1 LFLFYSDLAGIH
13 FAKDENMFNYKLAAT
28 TLVLVLLVGCA
39 SNKVPDPEPGDTTYD
54 ASGSG
59 ADTDVYGDD
68 PMGAGKA
75 IQDDYTAGELT
86 NVIYFDFD
94 SSEVR
99 ADFTDIVARH
109 ALILANDPS
118 VRVRLEGHADERGS
132 REYNIGLGERR
143 AQSVR
148 RMLMIQGASASQIA
162 TVSFG
167 EERPVELGS
176 DEDSWAQNRRVEIK
190 YTN

>member
-1 LFLFYSDLAGIH
+1 
-13 FAKDENMFNYKLAAT
+13 MFNYKLAAT

-99 ADFTDIVARH
+99 ADFTDVVARH
-109 ALILANDPS
+109 ALILANDPA

>member
-1 LFLFYSDLAGIH
+1 ML
-13 FAKDENMFNYKLAAT
+13 KYKLAVT
-28 TLVLVLLVGCA
+28 TLMLALLVGCA
-39 SNKVPDPEPGDTTYD
+39 SNTVPDPEPGDATYD
-54 ASGSG
+54 AAGSG
-59 ADTDVYGDD
+59 ANTDVYGDD
-68 PMGAGKA
+68 PMGAGA
-75 IQDDYTAGELT
+75 ALDDDYTAGELA
-86 NVIYFDFD
+86 NIIYFDFD

-109 ALILANDPS
+109 ALILANDPAA
-118 VRVRLEGHADERGS
+118 RVRLEGHADERGS

-148 RMLMIQGASASQIA
+148 RMLMIQGASAAQIA

-167 EERPVELGS
+167 EERPLALGS
-176 DEDSWAQNRRVEIK
+176 DEGSWAQNRRVEIK

>member
-1 LFLFYSDLAGIH
+1 ML
-13 FAKDENMFNYKLAAT
+13 NYKLAAT
-28 TLVLVLLVGCA
+28 TLMLALLVGCA

-54 ASGSG
+54 AAGSG

-68 PMGAGKA
+68 PMGAGEA
-75 IQDDYTAGELT
+75 IGDDYTAGELT

-109 ALILANDPS
+109 ALILANDPA

-148 RMLMIQGASASQIA
+148 RMLMIQGASAAQIA

-167 EERPVELGS
+167 EERPVALGS
-176 DEDSWAQNRRVEIK
+176 DEDSWEQNRRVEIK

>member
-1 LFLFYSDLAGIH
+1 ML
-13 FAKDENMFNYKLAAT
+13 NYKLAAIY
-28 TLVLVLLVGCA
+28 LMLALLVGCA
-39 SNKVPDPEPGDTTYD
+39 SNTVPDPDPTDTTYD
-54 ASGSG
+54 AADSG

-68 PMGAGKA
+68 PLGGGEALE
-75 IQDDYTAGELT
+75 DDYTAGQLT
-86 NVIYFDFD
+86 NIIYFDFD

-109 ALILANDPS
+109 ALILANDAS
-118 VRVRLEGHADERGS
+118 IRVRLEGHADERGS

-167 EERPVELGS
+167 EERPVALGS
-176 DEDSWAQNRRVEIK
+176 DEDSWSQNRRVEIK

>member
-1 LFLFYSDLAGIH
+1 MFKSNLAV
-13 FAKDENMFNYKLAAT
+13 T
-28 TLVLVLLVGCA
+28 TMMLVLLAGCA
-39 SNKVPDPEPGDTTYD
+39 SNKVPDPEPGDATYD
-54 ASGSG
+54 AAGAG

-68 PMGAGKA
+68 PMGAGEMLD
-75 IQDDYTAGELT
+75 DDYTAGELT
-86 NVIYFDFD
+86 NIIYFDFD

-109 ALILANDPS
+109 ALILANDPA

-167 EERPVELGS
+167 EERPVALGS

>member
-1 LFLFYSDLAGIH
+1 ML
-13 FAKDENMFNYKLAAT
+13 KYKLAVL
-28 TLVLVLLVGCA
+28 TLMTALVAGCA
-39 SNKVPDPEPGDTTYD
+39 SNTVPDPDPTDTTYGE
-54 ASGSG
+54 SGSG

-68 PMGAGKA
+68 PMGRGEE
-75 IQDDYTAGELT
+75 IGDDYLAGELT

-94 SSEVR
+94 SAEVR

-109 ALILANDPS
+109 ALVLANDS
-118 VRVRLEGHADERGS
+118 SIRVRLEGHADERGS

-143 AQSVR
+143 SQSVR
-148 RMLMIQGASASQIA
+148 RMLMIQGASAAQIS

-167 EERPVELGS
+167 EERPVALGS

-190 YTN
+190 Y

>member
-1 LFLFYSDLAGIH
+1 ML
-13 FAKDENMFNYKLAAT
+13 NYKLAVT
-28 TLVLVLLVGCA
+28 TLMLALLVGCA
-39 SNKVPDPEPGDTTYD
+39 SNKVPDPEPGDSTYD

-68 PMGAGKA
+68 PMGVGEMLD
-75 IQDDYTAGELT
+75 DDYAAGELT
-86 NVIYFDFD
+86 NIIYFDFD

-109 ALILANDPS
+109 ALILANDPA

-148 RMLMIQGASASQIA
+148 RMLMIQGASAAQIA

-167 EERPVELGS
+167 EERPLALGS
-176 DEDSWAQNRRVEIK
+176 DEDSWSQNRRVEIK

>member
-1 LFLFYSDLAGIH
+1 MLKIK
-13 FAKDENMFNYKLAAT
+13 FAVT
-28 TLVLVLLVGCA
+28 TLTLALLVGCA
-39 SNKVPDPEPGDTTYD
+39 SNTVPDPDPSDTPYD
-54 ASGSG
+54 ATDAG

-68 PMGAGKA
+68 PMGGGEAL
-75 IQDDYTAGELT
+75 QD
-86 NVIYFDFD
+86 DFD

-109 ALILANDPS
+109 ALILANDAT

-167 EERPVELGS
+167 EERPIALGS

>member
-1 LFLFYSDLAGIH
+1 MH
-13 FAKDENMFNYKLAAT
+13 FAKDNTMLKYKLAVF
-28 TLVLVLLVGCA
+28 TLCAALLAGCA
-39 SNKVPDPEPGDTTYD
+39 SNTIPDPDPTD
-54 ASGSG
+54 ATVGSDSG

-68 PMGAGKA
+68 PMGSGEELD
-75 IQDDYTAGELT
+75 DDYLAGELT
-86 NVIYFDFD
+86 NIIYFDFD
-94 SSEVR
+94 SAEVR

-109 ALILANDPS
+109 ALVLANDGS

-148 RMLMIQGASASQIA
+148 RMLMIQGASASQIS

-167 EERPVELGS
+167 EERPVALGS
-176 DEDSWAQNRRVEIK
+176 DDDSWAQNRRVEIK
-190 YTN
+190 YTD

>member
-1 LFLFYSDLAGIH
+1 ML
-13 FAKDENMFNYKLAAT
+13 KYKLAVL
-28 TLVLVLLVGCA
+28 TLMAALVAGCA
-39 SNKVPDPEPGDTTYD
+39 SNTVPDPDPTDTTYGE
-54 ASGSG
+54 SGSG

-68 PMGAGKA
+68 PMGRGEE
-75 IQDDYTAGELT
+75 IDDDYLAGELT

-94 SSEVR
+94 SAEVR

-109 ALILANDPS
+109 ALVLANDS
-118 VRVRLEGHADERGS
+118 SIRVRLEGHADERGS

-143 AQSVR
+143 SQSVR
-148 RMLMIQGASASQIA
+148 RMLMIQGASAAQIS

-167 EERPVELGS
+167 EERPVALGS